1 MVLFSF
7 ITQLYGPAYANKA
20 WKEITSLS
28 LHTKSHADGVQS
40 ACDGASS
47 M

>member
-20 WKEITSLS
+20 RKEITSLS
-28 LHTKSHADGVQS
+28 LYKTQ
-40 ACDGASS
+40 
-47 M
+47 